1 MRQKSRRSG
10 LHVPF
15 QKDRRSKRLLISF
28 YILRCWHDKRCSFF
42 FVDLKNSRL
51 KNKKRSSYFGLS
63 TPKSIRRMSWSSN
76 SRGLLRTRTGERL
89 DDWLCHV
96 KECRIREFQGFVA
109 GVRSE

>member
-1 MRQKSRRSG
+1 MATPISITLCIGGLPVPFQKSRRSG

-15 QKDRRSKRLLISF
+15 QKDRRNKRLLISF
-28 YILRCWHDKRCSFF
+28 HILLCWHDKQCSFF

-76 SRGLLRTRTGERL
+76 SLRCFAHARVNGSMLGSAT
-89 DDWLCHV
+89 
-96 KECRIREFQGFVA
+96 
-109 GVRSE
+109 